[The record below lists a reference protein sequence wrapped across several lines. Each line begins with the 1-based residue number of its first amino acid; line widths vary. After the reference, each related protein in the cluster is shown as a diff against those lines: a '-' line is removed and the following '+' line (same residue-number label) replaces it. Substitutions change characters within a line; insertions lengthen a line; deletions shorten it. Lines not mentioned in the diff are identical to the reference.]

1 MTNTKI
7 TAAVA
12 AGLAALAFAGCGE
25 DDDETGSAST
35 TATAAASVDVTN
47 AWARITAP
55 TAKQGAV
62 YMAIAAPEGDT
73 LTSASVPTSIAG
85 KTELH
90 ETTGG
95 GSETVN
101 PDEMTPEQMAAQMK
115 QMRLVDS
122 IEIPAGETVM
132 LKPGGYHVMLLELAD
147 PIEEGETVPVTLE
160 FERAGTVKVEA
171 TAKKMDM

>member
-1 MTNTKI
+1 MTITKI

-12 AGLAALAFAGCGE
+12 AGLCAVAIAGCG
-25 DDDETGSAST
+25 DDDESGGAAT
-35 TATAAASVDVTN
+35 TATATASVEVTN
-47 AWARITAP
+47 PWARITAP

-62 YMAIAAPEGDT
+62 YMTIAAPEGDT
-73 LTSASVPTSIAG
+73 LTKASVPTSIAG

-95 GSETVN
+95 STETMN

-115 QMRLVDS
+115 KMKPVAS
-122 IEIPAGETVM
+122 IPIPAGKPVM

-147 PIEEGETVPVTLE
+147 PIEEGETIPVTLT
-160 FERAGTVKVEA
+160 FENAGTVKVDA
-171 TAKKMDM
+171 TAKKMET